1 MDQDGSGQIGYVEFE
16 KAWNQIQREIVRT
29 RMQEAGITKGRV
41 ACLFLYSVFLLLLVF
56 AFIFV
61 GVTAFVGEGA
71 FGAVI
76 NSSLTAGK
84 SHWFWFCGQF
94 FALLCSTD
102 ACSPFSFLMHLPCFP
117 SADVTK

>member
-1 MDQDGSGQIGYVEFE
+1 
-16 KAWNQIQREIVRT
+16 
-29 RMQEAGITKGRV
+29 MQEAGITKGRV

-84 SHWFWFCGQF
+84 SPM
-94 FALLCSTD
+94 ALVLLLD
-102 ACSPFSFLMHLPCFP
+102 DPLQPYVL
-117 SADVTK
+117 